1 MQDIIIK
8 RLAEKYN
15 KSEELIDYIIKDL
28 WKNIK
33 AEIGKDEGKE
43 ILLKHFGSFY
53 IDERNLKYAIGNYNK
68 AFENLEVYF
77 QENKDKLTDDE
88 WIDYIKRYNSLSRG
102 YNQVKNIESSIE
114 RRKNRVKGAR
124 GL

>member
-1 MQDIIIK
+1 MSS
-8 RLAEKYN
+8 YN
-15 KSEELIDYIIKDL
+15 
-28 WKNIK
+28 N
-33 AEIGKDEGKE
+33 
-43 ILLKHFGSFY
+43 
-53 IDERNLKYAIGNYNK
+53 
-68 AFENLEVYF
+68 
-77 QENKDKLTDDE
+77 LTDDE

>member
-1 MQDIIIK
+1 MQDIIVK
-8 RLAEKYN
+8 KLANKYN
-15 KSEELIDYIIKDL
+15 KSEELIDYLIKDL

-33 AEIGKDEGKE
+33 AEISKDEGKE

-53 IDERNLKYAIGNYNK
+53 IDERNLKYTIQNYHK
-68 AFENLEVYF
+68 AFENLELYF
-77 QENKDKLTDDE
+77 QQKKDNLTNDE
-88 WIDYIKRYNSLSRG
+88 WIEYIKKYNSLSRG